1 MKTSTRTTLTAL
13 LGAGA
18 LTITSCGLAGGG
30 DEPEQEGAASS
41 ASQSAASSAASS
53 SPAASPSTS
62 ASASASGS
70 ASSSPQAAEGEAPE
84 LTAETWDA
92 VRENAEGAESVRV
105 LAMSGSETKMEYA
118 GAVDDS
124 YVQGSIAG
132 DITDPSGAGSME
144 LLLVDGV
151 TYVKPS
157 ADLAGAEGLAELAE
171 AADGRWVK
179 DDQDVFG
186 VKGQGVGALLGEM
199 DLSSLPESVRESAE
213 GEVVTIDGEDAYRY
227 TMSDGSIVEISADQ
241 ELLSVGAEDAEEV
254 IRFRDWDEVDKPSA
268 PPAADVVSVE
278 ELQEEIGATGSASPS
293 PSASTDG

>member
-62 ASASASGS
+62 VSASGS

-186 VKGQGVGALLGEM
+186 VNGQGVGAPLGEM
-199 DLSSLPESVRESAE
+199 DLSSLPERVRESAE

-241 ELLSVGAEDAEEV
+241 ELLSVGAEDAEDV

-268 PPAADVVSVE
+268 PPAADVVTVE

>member
-13 LGAGA
+13 LDAGA

-62 ASASASGS
+62 VSASGS

-199 DLSSLPESVRESAE
+199 DLSSPPESVRESAE

-268 PPAADVVSVE
+268 PPAGDVVTVE